1 MNNIAIDHNQPHH
14 VLLVFRANA
23 DAQTNGSIL
32 KERSAY
38 YQDLKEKGKIM
49 LSGNFWSLSEAFAI
63 VRVTCAAELEEIID
77 NDPALN
83 QNIFELKRVMAFTP
97 EHDAIT
103 FSQADPYQLDQYA

>member
-14 VLLVFRANA
+14 VLLVFRTCAA
-23 DAQTNGSIL
+23 AQENDPIL
-32 KERSAY
+32 QERSVY
-38 YQDLKEKGKIM
+38 YQYLKEKGKIM
-49 LSGNFWSLSEAFAI
+49 LSGNFWNLGEAFAI